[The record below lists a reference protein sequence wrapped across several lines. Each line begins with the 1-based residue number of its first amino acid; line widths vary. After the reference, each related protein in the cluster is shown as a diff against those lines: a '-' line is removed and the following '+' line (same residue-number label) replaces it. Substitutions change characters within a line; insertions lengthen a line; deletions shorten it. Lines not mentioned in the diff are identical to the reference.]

1 MPLRRPSA
9 RFDKAVSSIVAM
21 RPSSTAGP
29 ASTLVIAAIVYWSST
44 CMADVL
50 AHLRSTG
57 KVVANA
63 IMAHTL
69 PVGWAHNAFSGYLQN
84 H

>member
-1 MPLRRPSA
+1 
-9 RFDKAVSSIVAM
+9 
-21 RPSSTAGP
+21 
-29 ASTLVIAAIVYWSST
+29 
-44 CMADVL
+44 MADVL